1 MSKFKN
7 LFAAAAAAIF
17 AAHDNLNEIYIT
29 SDGQGFTDE
38 EKAKDNAR
46 YHKDTEVKHFQR
58 GFEESFKDDAQDDSK
73 KEGVSED
80 AGEREA
86 LFAQYEELF
95 EKRPSH
101 NIGTDKLKTQITEK
115 KAELE
120 ALKNADQGSS
130 SDDLK
135 KD

>member
-17 AAHDNLNEIYIT
+17 AAHHNLNEIYIT

-73 KEGVSED
+73 KAVQED
-80 AGEREA
+80 AGERES

-101 NIGTDKLKTQITEK
+101 NIGTEKLKTQILEK
-115 KAELE
+115 KEELE
-120 ALKNADQGSS
+120 ALKNADQGGSP
-130 SDDLK
+130 DDLK